1 MSTPA
6 DADSLASLQVKITG
20 RIAGVDLQSLP
31 KSTQV
36 SVRGDRRLTFL
47 TEPEQPCIESPSY
60 MRRLL

>member
-20 RIAGVDLQSLP
+20 RLAEVDLQALP

-36 SVRGDRRLTFL
+36 SMCDDR
-47 TEPEQPCIESPSY
+47 
-60 MRRLL
+60 